1 MKGHIAYTAP
11 SVMTLLNKEY
21 TDFDGLSAPNG
32 SSQKMAFEVS
42 VFSGTTELKCH
53 HDDTT
58 TETPC
63 DLNYSRSFTPLLLDT
78 TPANVYFDQLMQ
90 FNVNAKSAYE
100 VAAADLPITQMK
112 IGGANLD
119 YEDHM
124 SNETRL
130 PKW

>member
-42 VFSGTTELKCH
+42 VFSGTTELKCR
-53 HDDTT
+53 HDDTA

-78 TPANVYFDQLMQ
+78 TPANVYFD
-90 FNVNAKSAYE
+90 
-100 VAAADLPITQMK
+100 
-112 IGGANLD
+112 
-119 YEDHM
+119 
-124 SNETRL
+124 
-130 PKW
+130 